1 MVRKYT
7 DFRELKSDE
16 DRFWQSLPAQER
28 IGAVSE
34 LMQEV
39 YSMERDS
46 PYVTSTQRTL
56 VRFETAMR

>member
-28 IGAVSE
+28 IGAVTE
-34 LMQEV
+34 LTQEV

-46 PYVTSTQRTL
+46 PYVPRTQRTL